1 MNVSAKF
8 LSGAWLAKNSCA
20 EDYDEGVSDSE
31 DNEVSNQIDSGG
43 GISLIAVDFLDP
55 SFLTFRR
62 LKA

>member
-31 DNEVSNQIDSGG
+31 DNEVSNQSDSWG
-43 GISLIAVDFLDP
+43 GISMFALLPFDLSLLDLP
-55 SFLTFRR
+55 
-62 LKA
+62 